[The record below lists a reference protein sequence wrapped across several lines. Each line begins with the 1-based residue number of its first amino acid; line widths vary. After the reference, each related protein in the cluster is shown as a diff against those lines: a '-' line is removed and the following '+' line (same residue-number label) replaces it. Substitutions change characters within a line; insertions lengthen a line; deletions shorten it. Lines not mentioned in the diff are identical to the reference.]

1 MILKHTARRIPQSPQ
16 PIRGRF
22 RLLTPTLLC
31 KFLCFLLLAGLTYG
45 IAAASGTH
53 SPATSKAPG
62 PSFAIADFDGDLHPD
77 LASVEVSSTNLRQTI
92 YSIRLQLTA
101 GGRQAIRIVAPSGG
115 LQILARDVNGDHAI
129 DLVLATAALGEP
141 VAVLLNDGRGGFKQV
156 DRCAFPGAFGNS
168 GAALTTDDDS
178 FLGAADAPP
187 SSRPGICVTSSSSPC
202 PPTKARYAQ
211 LFSPPFLPDIS
222 LTSRHSRAPPY
233 YALRFYRLTI

>member
-1 MILKHTARRIPQSPQ
+1 VFLKHTARWIPHKSPQ

-22 RLLTPTLLC
+22 GLLTPSLLC
-31 KFLCFLLLAGLTYG
+31 KFLCFLFLAGLSYG
-45 IAAASGTH
+45 IAPAAGSH
-53 SPATSKAPG
+53 SPATAKAPG

-77 LASVEVSSTNLRQTI
+77 LASVEVSSNNSRQTI

-141 VAVLLNDGRGGFKQV
+141 VAVLLNDGRGGFIQV

-168 GAALTTDDDS
+168 GAALSTDDES
-178 FLGAADAPP
+178 FIGAADAPP
-187 SSRPGICVTSSSSPC
+187 SSRPGFSVTSRSSPC
-202 PPTKARYAQ
+202 PPREACYAQ

-233 YALRFYRLTI
+233 YTPPF